1 MNAAVKGWDD
11 DSDDGIPR
19 KAKQLRVCTKQLCR
33 HKAAHEAQKQTRP
46 TPSGGEM
53 VVDKMTKS
61 EKIAYAVGHAI
72 ADVAQ
77 IVIGIAIAKLLGLI

>member
-1 MNAAVKGWDD
+1 
-11 DSDDGIPR
+11 
-19 KAKQLRVCTKQLCR
+19 
-33 HKAAHEAQKQTRP
+33 
-46 TPSGGEM
+46 M